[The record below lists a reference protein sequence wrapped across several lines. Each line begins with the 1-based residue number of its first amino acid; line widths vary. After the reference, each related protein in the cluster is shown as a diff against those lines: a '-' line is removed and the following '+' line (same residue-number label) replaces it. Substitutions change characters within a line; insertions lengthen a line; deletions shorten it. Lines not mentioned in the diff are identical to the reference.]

1 MEFTAG
7 EAIRFGWETFKRR
20 PWFFVG
26 STLIIMIVYG
36 MIEAITLSL
45 NAAVSGSADQSSLL
59 GSLISLL
66 AGTLINMGATAFYL
80 SAHDNPDAADLSAL
94 WHPRPFL
101 KFLGAFILLM
111 LTIAVGFILLI
122 VPGIIFALMFMFTTF
137 IVIDREFGPI
147 DSMKESRRL
156 TYGHKWKLLGLSLLL
171 VLINLLGFGG
181 LVRGAVRHGPDI
193 IARAHPCLSRAGRE
207 GGTAPGRCSSRCLR
221 REVSL
226 QVIRGHS
233 RLL

>member
-1 MEFTAG
+1 MGFTAG
-7 EAIRFGWETFKRR
+7 EAIRFGWETFKPR

-26 STLIIMIVYG
+26 ATLNHARLWLDRRVYARHRCRRVG
-36 MIEAITLSL
+36 
-45 NAAVSGSADQSSLL
+45 L
-59 GSLISLL
+59 GRSVLTARQPNQP
-66 AGTLINMGATAFYL
+66 AGRHAHQYGATAFYL
-80 SAHDNPDAADLSAL
+80 SAHDNPDAADLSAW

-171 VLINLLGFGG
+171 VLINLLGLAALFVGLFVTVPISSLALTHAYRVLGG
-181 LVRGAVRHGPDI
+181 KVEPRPVDA
-193 IARAHPCLSRAGRE
+193 ALSA
-207 GGTAPGRCSSRCLR
+207 
-221 REVSL
+221 
-226 QVIRGHS
+226 
-233 RLL
+233 

>member
-1 MEFTAG
+1 M
-7 EAIRFGWETFKRR
+7 RR

-26 STLIIMIVYG
+26 ATLIIMLVSGLIDAFTRG
-36 MIEAITLSL
+36 I
-45 NAAVSGSADQSSLL
+45 NAAVPGSADQPSLL

-66 AGTLINMGATAFYL
+66 AGIYL

-101 KFLGAFILLM
+101 KFLGASILLM

-171 VLINLLGFGG
+171 VLINLLGLAALFVGLFVSVPISSLALTHAYRVLGG
-181 LVRGAVRHGPDI
+181 KVEPRPVDAALA
-193 IARAHPCLSRAGRE
+193 A
-207 GGTAPGRCSSRCLR
+207 
-221 REVSL
+221 
-226 QVIRGHS
+226 
-233 RLL
+233 

>member
-1 MEFTAG
+1 MGFTAG

-26 STLIIMIVYG
+26 ATLIIMLVSGLIDAFTRG
-36 MIEAITLSL
+36 ID
-45 NAAVSGSADQSSLL
+45 AAVSGSADQSSLL

-122 VPGIIFALMFMFTTF
+122 VPGIIFALMFMFT
-137 IVIDREFGPI
+137 R
-147 DSMKESRRL
+147 S
-156 TYGHKWKLLGLSLLL
+156 
-171 VLINLLGFGG
+171 
-181 LVRGAVRHGPDI
+181 
-193 IARAHPCLSRAGRE
+193 IA
-207 GGTAPGRCSSRCLR
+207 SSVQSTR
-221 REVSL
+221 
-226 QVIRGHS
+226 
-233 RLL
+233 

>member
-1 MEFTAG
+1 MGFTAG

-26 STLIIMIVYG
+26 ATLIIMLVSG
-36 MIEAITLSL
+36 LIEAFTHRCRR
-45 NAAVSGSADQSSLL
+45 VGL
-59 GSLISLL
+59 GRSVLTARQPNQP
-66 AGTLINMGATAFYL
+66 AGRHAHQYGATAFYL

-122 VPGIIFALMFMFTTF
+122 VPGIIFALMFMFTIF

-171 VLINLLGFGG
+171 VLINLLGLAALFVGLFVTVPISSLALTHAYRVLGG
-181 LVRGAVRHGPDI
+181 KAEPLPVDA
-193 IARAHPCLSRAGRE
+193 ALAA
-207 GGTAPGRCSSRCLR
+207 
-221 REVSL
+221 
-226 QVIRGHS
+226 
-233 RLL
+233 

>member
-1 MEFTAG
+1 
-7 EAIRFGWETFKRR
+7 
-20 PWFFVG
+20 
-26 STLIIMIVYG
+26 
-36 MIEAITLSL
+36 
-45 NAAVSGSADQSSLL
+45 
-59 GSLISLL
+59 
-66 AGTLINMGATAFYL
+66 MGATAFYL

-137 IVIDREFGPI
+137 IVIDREFRPI

-171 VLINLLGFGG
+171 VLINLLGLAALFVGLFVTVPISSLALTHAYRVLGG
-181 LVRGAVRHGPDI
+181 KVEPRPVDA
-193 IARAHPCLSRAGRE
+193 ALSA
-207 GGTAPGRCSSRCLR
+207 
-221 REVSL
+221 
-226 QVIRGHS
+226 
-233 RLL
+233 

>member
-1 MEFTAG
+1 MGFTAG
-7 EAIRFGWETFKRR
+7 EAIRFGWKTFKSR

-26 STLIIMIVYG
+26 ATPVIMIVYG
-36 MIEAITLSL
+36 MIEAITLSIDV
-45 NAAVSGSADQSSLL
+45 AVSGSTDPAQIQSSLL
-59 GSLISLL
+59 GRLISFL
-66 AGTLINMGATAFYL
+66 AGTLIDMGATAFYL
-80 SAHDNPDAADLSAL
+80 SAHDNPDAVDLSAL

-101 KFLGAFILLM
+101 TFLGASILLM

-171 VLINLLGFGG
+171 VLINLLGLAALFVGLFVTVPISSLALTHAYRVLGG
-181 LVRGAVRHGPDI
+181 KVEPRPVDA
-193 IARAHPCLSRAGRE
+193 ALSA
-207 GGTAPGRCSSRCLR
+207 
-221 REVSL
+221 
-226 QVIRGHS
+226 
-233 RLL
+233 